1 MSEKQLTVMD
11 VLKVLNRSNC
21 RECGL
26 PTCMA
31 FAVMVAQG
39 QKELSECPYV
49 DGEIKERMKGA
60 VVQNKQSLKERRDEL
75 LYRLKQDVASVDF
88 TKIADK
94 IGAEVNNGRLV
105 IRCLGRIFELDQFG
119 ELHSLSHVNSWVHL
133 PIINY
138 VVHSAGRDLNGEW
151 VPFSE
156 LKHAADWVRFFEK
169 RCVEV
174 MRDLADDQPELFLNI
189 VGLFSSKELGDQAD
203 ASESAD
209 HVFTLFPLPK
219 VPMKISVWEADGQFE
234 SNLTLLFDRSAE
246 VNLGV
251 EALYMLCVGFLKML
265 KRISQTHSA

>member
-1 MSEKQLTVMD
+1 MD